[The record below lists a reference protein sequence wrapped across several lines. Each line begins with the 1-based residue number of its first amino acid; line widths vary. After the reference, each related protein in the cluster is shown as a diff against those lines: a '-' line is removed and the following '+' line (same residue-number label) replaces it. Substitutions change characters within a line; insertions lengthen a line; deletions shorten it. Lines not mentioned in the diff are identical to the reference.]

1 MAELDYQLLASVH
14 GLIQQVL
21 SNPVTHA
28 FRKRHHRPLVAA
40 NVSEQRAVV
49 KAQNHNVLG
58 CDSRD
63 PDAVFLH
70 FSVKFTQ
77 EVSFMT
83 VIDTEKAKEILDS
96 GMEQA
101 NELLDHPEQLQ
112 ALLIQVTDKMKT
124 VPVLGTVVSEL
135 PAMVSLVKS
144 YVTKEYPDV
153 SPKVIAAAVS
163 GFIYLIKKKDLIP
176 DNIPVLG
183 QLDDIAVIAL
193 ALSLIKPE
201 LDAYR
206 SWQENH
212 PETTA

>member
-1 MAELDYQLLASVH
+1 
-14 GLIQQVL
+14 
-21 SNPVTHA
+21 
-28 FRKRHHRPLVAA
+28 
-40 NVSEQRAVV
+40 
-49 KAQNHNVLG
+49 
-58 CDSRD
+58 
-63 PDAVFLH
+63 
-70 FSVKFTQ
+70 
-77 EVSFMT
+77 MT

-135 PAMVSLVKS
+135 PTMVSLVKS

>member
-1 MAELDYQLLASVH
+1 
-14 GLIQQVL
+14 
-21 SNPVTHA
+21 
-28 FRKRHHRPLVAA
+28 
-40 NVSEQRAVV
+40 
-49 KAQNHNVLG
+49 
-58 CDSRD
+58 
-63 PDAVFLH
+63 
-70 FSVKFTQ
+70 
-77 EVSFMT
+77 MT

-135 PAMVSLVKS
+135 PTMVSLVKS

-212 PETTA
+212 SETTA

>member
-1 MAELDYQLLASVH
+1 
-14 GLIQQVL
+14 
-21 SNPVTHA
+21 
-28 FRKRHHRPLVAA
+28 
-40 NVSEQRAVV
+40 
-49 KAQNHNVLG
+49 
-58 CDSRD
+58 
-63 PDAVFLH
+63 
-70 FSVKFTQ
+70 
-77 EVSFMT
+77 MT

-212 PETTA
+212 SETTA

>member
-1 MAELDYQLLASVH
+1 
-14 GLIQQVL
+14 
-21 SNPVTHA
+21 
-28 FRKRHHRPLVAA
+28 
-40 NVSEQRAVV
+40 
-49 KAQNHNVLG
+49 
-58 CDSRD
+58 
-63 PDAVFLH
+63 
-70 FSVKFTQ
+70 
-77 EVSFMT
+77 MT

-176 DNIPVLG
+176 DSIPVLG

>member
-1 MAELDYQLLASVH
+1 
-14 GLIQQVL
+14 
-21 SNPVTHA
+21 
-28 FRKRHHRPLVAA
+28 
-40 NVSEQRAVV
+40 
-49 KAQNHNVLG
+49 
-58 CDSRD
+58 
-63 PDAVFLH
+63 
-70 FSVKFTQ
+70 
-77 EVSFMT
+77 MT

-112 ALLIQVTDKMKT
+112 ALLIQVTDKTKT

>member
-1 MAELDYQLLASVH
+1 
-14 GLIQQVL
+14 
-21 SNPVTHA
+21 
-28 FRKRHHRPLVAA
+28 
-40 NVSEQRAVV
+40 
-49 KAQNHNVLG
+49 
-58 CDSRD
+58 
-63 PDAVFLH
+63 
-70 FSVKFTQ
+70 
-77 EVSFMT
+77 MT

>member
-1 MAELDYQLLASVH
+1 
-14 GLIQQVL
+14 
-21 SNPVTHA
+21 
-28 FRKRHHRPLVAA
+28 
-40 NVSEQRAVV
+40 
-49 KAQNHNVLG
+49 
-58 CDSRD
+58 
-63 PDAVFLH
+63 
-70 FSVKFTQ
+70 
-77 EVSFMT
+77 MT

-101 NELLDHPEQLQ
+101 NKLLDHPEQLQ